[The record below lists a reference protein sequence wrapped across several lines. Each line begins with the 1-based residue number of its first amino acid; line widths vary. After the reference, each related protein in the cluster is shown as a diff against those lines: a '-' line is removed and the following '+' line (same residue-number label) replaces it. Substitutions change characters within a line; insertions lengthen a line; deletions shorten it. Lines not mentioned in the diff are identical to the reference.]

1 MLAKGKQMQSLPPSH
16 EIDARYATDVFQ
28 IMEDCAED
36 RAEGWTKLGM
46 IVNQATDGPGA
57 FTYISVEWKGKK
69 YDKWFPEASLRALTN
84 ILDDWQQ
91 ELTADGFQN
100 WTSMFFGAVP
110 QADGNIRT
118 IWLPEYAP
126 DGGRWKFV
134 PGVPNWPKVEAELD
148 RLVARAQG

>member
-1 MLAKGKQMQSLPPSH
+1 MATYKLPPSH

-28 IMEDCAED
+28 IMEECAED
-36 RAEGWTKLGM
+36 RAEGWTQLGL
-46 IVNQATDGPGA
+46 IVNQSTADPSVI
-57 FTYISVEWKGKK
+57 TYAVVVWKGEK
-69 YDKWFPEASLRALTN
+69 YDSWFPQAALGALAN
-84 ILDDWQQ
+84 VCYQWQQ
-91 ELTADGFQN
+91 ELTAGGFQN

>member
-1 MLAKGKQMQSLPPSH
+1 MAINKLPPSH
-16 EIDARYATDVFQ
+16 EIDTRYMGHVFQ
-28 IMEDCAED
+28 IMEDCADE
-36 RAEGWTKLGM
+36 RAEGWTKLGLL
-46 IVNQATDGPGA
+46 VNQSPDNPSVL
-57 FTYISVEWKGKK
+57 TYIAVVWKGKK
-69 YDKWFPEASLRALTN
+69 YDNWFPEASLRALTN

-91 ELTADGFQN
+91 ELTADGFRN